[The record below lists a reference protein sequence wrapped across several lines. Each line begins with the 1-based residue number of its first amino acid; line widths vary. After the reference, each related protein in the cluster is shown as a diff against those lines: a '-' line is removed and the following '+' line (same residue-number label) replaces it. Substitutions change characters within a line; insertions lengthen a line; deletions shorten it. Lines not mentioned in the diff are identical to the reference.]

1 MKKLILETGGEAF
14 RPQARTSD
22 LVVRELPDEELVYDL
37 KTNQAHCLTQTAAA
51 VWKQCDGQQTMAEI
65 ATRVQQETRL
75 LMDDAMVRLALHH
88 LDKANLLEPRMNFS
102 PPKPGL
108 LRREVLRR
116 IGFGAAAAVPLVTS
130 IIAPLSVQA
139 ASCGD
144 PNNNLNQNAVGCA
157 CNGAD
162 DCASNCCG
170 FSAAIGNICVTPNSV
185 PSGSP
190 CRAGCECASGSCS
203 GSPRRC
209 T

>member
-14 RPQARTSD
+14 RPQARTSG
-22 LVVRELPDEELVYDL
+22 LVIRELPDEELVYDL
-37 KTNQAHCLTQTAAA
+37 KTHQAHCLNQTAAA

-75 LMDDAMVRLALHH
+75 LMNDAMVRLALHH

-102 PPKPGL
+102 PPPGL

-116 IGFGAAAAVPLVTS
+116 IGLGAAAAVPLVTS
-130 IIAPLSVQA
+130 IIAPLSIQA

-157 CNGAD
+157 CQSNN
-162 DCASNCCG
+162 DCNNSCCG
-170 FSAAIGNICVTPNSV
+170 FGNICAGIDSV
-185 PSGSP
+185 AVGGA
-190 CRAGCECASGSCS
+190 CRVNCECIGSATCT
-203 GSPRRC
+203 GSVC